1 MAEPNGWCSRNGRY
15 VWGLTWTQWVRLM
28 LLGLVCVALT
38 ACTLSPAT
46 VDRPYLL
53 ASALG
58 DPATFNYYLSNDN
71 LSRVILEP
79 TLSGLTRLNSDTLEW
94 EPDLAE
100 NWEVFDDGLRL
111 VFTLQPDLKWS
122 DGEPLTVEDVRF
134 TFEDVIFNDAIQTS
148 SRTVMEIGE
157 SRTLPLV
164 RVVGDRQIEFQLPEP
179 FAPFLQAV
187 GTPILPKHVFARGI
201 EQTGS
206 DGFPLFIKQ
215 WGLDTPVRH
224 LVSSGPYVLSSYVP
238 GQRVEYRP
246 NPHYYRI
253 GDNGETLPKVQR
265 FIRQFVA
272 SQDNQLL
279 QFRSGSLDLYTL
291 RSSDFQLLKR
301 EEDSGQFTV
310 YDLGPTLNNSFFCF
324 NQSTGLNPDTGQ
336 PLVDPVKSRWFTDT
350 AFRQAVSFAVNRQ
363 RLIDSVLRGLGAP
376 QISPISPASPFH
388 LSADD
393 GRLPLYPYDPD
404 RAKQLLQEA
413 GYTYNSRGRLL
424 DPDGNEVR
432 FALNT
437 NVGNTAREA
446 MAAAIDADLDR
457 IGITVDISLIDFGV
471 LEEKLSKTFD
481 WDAVM
486 LSLGGGGTEPNSG
499 ANVWR
504 STGKLHL
511 WNPPGSTG
519 RELEGRQVTDWERE
533 IDAIFSQGT
542 KELDFDKRK
551 QLYDRFQIIVQDQLP
566 LIGTVNP
573 LSLVAVRDRVLGAD
587 PRPILGELWNLDELQ
602 VIP

>member
-1 MAEPNGWCSRNGRY
+1 MKEWIRT
-15 VWGLTWTQWVRLM
+15 L
-28 LLGLVCVALT
+28 LLGLLCLSLVA
-38 ACTLSPAT
+38 CSFSPES

-53 ASALG
+53 VSGLG

-71 LSRVILEP
+71 PTRVVLGP
-79 TLSGLTRLNSDTLEW
+79 TLSGLTRLNSDSLEW
-94 EPDLAE
+94 EPELAE
-100 NWEVFDDGLRL
+100 KWDVFDDGLRL
-111 VFTLQPDLKWS
+111 VFTLRPELQWS

-134 TFEDVIFNDAIQTS
+134 TFEDVIFNEAIPTS
-148 SRTVMEIGE
+148 SRDVMRVGE
-157 SRTLPLV
+157 SQALPLV

-179 FAPFLQAV
+179 FAPFLQVV
-187 GTPILPKHVFARGI
+187 GTPILPKHVFSSGI
-201 EQTGS
+201 EQMGA
-206 DGFPLFIKQ
+206 DGLPLFLKQ

-224 LVSSGPYVLSSYVP
+224 LVSSGPYVLSAYSP

-246 NPHYYRI
+246 NPHYYRT

-265 FIRQFVA
+265 LIRQFVA

-279 QFRSGSLDLYTL
+279 QFRSGSLDFYTL
-291 RSSDFQLLKR
+291 RGSDFQLLKR
-301 EEDSGQFTV
+301 EEDSGKFTI
-310 YDLGPTLNNSFFCF
+310 YDLGPTLDNSFFCF

-336 PLVDPVKSRWFTDT
+336 PLVDPVKSRWFTDVN
-350 AFRQAVSFAVNRQ
+350 FRQAVSFAVNRQ
-363 RLIDSVLRGLGAP
+363 RLINSVLRGLGAP
-376 QISPISPASPFH
+376 QISPISPANPFH
-388 LSADD
+388 LSPDD
-393 GRLPLYPYDPD
+393 GRLPLYPYDPE
-404 RAKQLLQEA
+404 RAKQLLLQA
-413 GYTYNSRGRLL
+413 GYTYNNRGRLL
-424 DPDGNEVR
+424 DAEGNEVR
-432 FALNT
+432 FTFNT

-446 MAAAIDADLDR
+446 MAASIDADLDR
-457 IGITVDISLIDFGV
+457 IGITVDISLIDFGI

-481 WDAVM
+481 WEAVM

-511 WNPPGSTG
+511 WNPTGSNA

-542 KELDFDKRK
+542 RELDFDKRK
-551 QLYDRFQIIVQDQLP
+551 QLYDRFQIIVQEQLP

-573 LSLVAVRDRVLGAD
+573 LSLVAARDRVLGAD
-587 PRPILGELWNLDELQ
+587 PHPILGELWNLDELQ